1 MINKDSIIEVNRL
14 DLRAP
19 AIEGYVGRNP
29 VQKKS
34 SGNSVPEKD
43 PAELK
48 NHLPVDLSNPND
60 LFEIIAEFSFDWV
73 YWLNPDNTIS
83 FISPSTKFITGYS
96 REEFLQD
103 PNLLSKIVHPE
114 DSLRFQKHKDRA
126 GLGDNVC
133 AYEYR
138 IIKKSGEIRW
148 LSHFCQAVYDNDDNY
163 LGRYVSNRD
172 VTVVRNLISRDVQG
186 ERRVLGLCE
195 SLSLGLFRIT
205 ADGKLIK
212 ANEVFLRMFGLSS
225 LHEGDET
232 YFSGTGILNAINKKN
247 IIDVIERD
255 GIAKNLELACFKKDR
270 TIIYLQSSVTYVRDR
285 EGNISYFEGVVQDIT
300 MQKKSELLI
309 IEAKDMLR
317 RYEKLKS
324 EFLAT
329 ISHEIR
335 TPLNAIINFS
345 RLLKSEPGSIQEKDL
360 KENIE
365 IIENEGK
372 RIQRTIDMIL
382 EMSQL
387 ITDTYEANPAETDI
401 IKDVLNVVREEY
413 IECAEKKKIELSLDN
428 RIGNSTIMIDKH
440 SVTQIFRH
448 LIGNAIKYTGEG
460 SVKIISYRNAEERVT
475 VEVKDCG
482 IGIDEK
488 YVPYLFTLFS
498 QEDNSYSRMF
508 EGTGLGLA
516 IVKKYCE
523 LNDAEIEVESRKGF
537 GSTFRVTFMNSRYQ
551 II

>member
-1 MINKDSIIEVNRL
+1 
-14 DLRAP
+14 
-19 AIEGYVGRNP
+19 
-29 VQKKS
+29 VQ
-34 SGNSVPEKD
+34 
-43 PAELK
+43 
-48 NHLPVDLSNPND
+48 
-60 LFEIIAEFSFDWV
+60 
-73 YWLNPDNTIS
+73 
-83 FISPSTKFITGYS
+83 
-96 REEFLQD
+96 
-103 PNLLSKIVHPE
+103 
-114 DSLRFQKHKDRA
+114 
-126 GLGDNVC
+126 C
-133 AYEYR
+133 
-138 IIKKSGEIRW
+138 
-148 LSHFCQAVYDNDDNY
+148 
-163 LGRYVSNRD
+163 
-172 VTVVRNLISRDVQG
+172 
-186 ERRVLGLCE
+186 
-195 SLSLGLFRIT
+195 
-205 ADGKLIK
+205 
-212 ANEVFLRMFGLSS
+212 
-225 LHEGDET
+225 
-232 YFSGTGILNAINKKN
+232 
-247 IIDVIERD
+247 
-255 GIAKNLELACFKKDR
+255 
-270 TIIYLQSSVTYVRDR
+270 SVTYVRDR

-300 MQKKSELLI
+300 LQKKSELLI

-345 RLLKSEPGSIQEKDL
+345 RLLKTEPGAIQEKDL

-401 IKDVLNVVREEY
+401 VKDVLNVVCEESR
-413 IECAEKKKIELSLDN
+413 ECAEKKKIELSLDN

-440 SVTQIFRH
+440 SVMQIFRH
-448 LIGNAIKYTGEG
+448 LIGNAIKYTNEG
-460 SVKIISYRNAEERVT
+460 YIEIISYRNADEKVT
-475 VEVKDCG
+475 VEVKDSG

-488 YVPYLFTLFS
+488 YVPHLFTLFS